1 MFKKLLILFFAILTA
16 LLLAAL
22 FRTFM
27 HTAVQAKPAEGE
39 VILIDEIRAIENL
52 AESIKFQTI
61 SYQEKEK
68 FPKQEFDYFIE
79 WAAKT
84 YPEFHQVLTLEQLEH
99 SLLFKWKGSDATLSP
114 ILFEGHYDVVPI
126 IPGTED
132 LWDEMPFSGT
142 ISNNRIWGRGALD
155 DKSGVI
161 GLMEAATYLI
171 KNNFQPIRT
180 VYFGFGHDEEIG
192 GAGAALITEKLR
204 EQGHSTALVAGRG
217 VICK

>member
-27 HTAVQAKPAEGE
+27 HTAVQAKPTEGE
-39 VILIDEIRAIENL
+39 VILIDEIIAIENL
-52 AESIKFQTI
+52 AESIKFKTI
-61 SYQEKEK
+61 SYQEKDK

-142 ISNNRIWGRGALD
+142 ISNNRIC
-155 DKSGVI
+155 S
-161 GLMEAATYLI
+161 
-171 KNNFQPIRT
+171 
-180 VYFGFGHDEEIG
+180 
-192 GAGAALITEKLR
+192 
-204 EQGHSTALVAGRG
+204 
-217 VICK
+217 